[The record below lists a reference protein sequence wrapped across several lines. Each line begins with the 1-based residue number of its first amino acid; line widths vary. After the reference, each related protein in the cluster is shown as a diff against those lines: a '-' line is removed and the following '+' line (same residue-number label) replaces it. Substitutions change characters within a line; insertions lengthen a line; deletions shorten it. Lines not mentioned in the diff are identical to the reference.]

1 MLIPNSVLQNRYR
14 VVRLLGQGGMGSVY
28 EAIDQR
34 VSCVVALKETLVGAN
49 NEARDAFQREA
60 ALLANLR
67 HASLPKVMDY
77 FSEGASEFLV
87 MEYIAGHDLAE
98 LLELRN
104 GPFPQ
109 HQVLRWADELLE
121 LLDYLHTREPPILHR
136 DIKPANLKVT
146 SEGEIFLLDFGLAKG
161 VAGQMA
167 TMQTSHSVYGYT
179 PVYAP
184 IEQIHGSGTDPRSD
198 LYALGATLYDL
209 LTGQP
214 PVGAPARFEAIE
226 NDQPDP
232 LLPCNEINPQ
242 ISADVAGVVK
252 SAMELSRR
260 DRPASAA
267 EMRKSLREIAEPG
280 AKEDDARRAEAALA
294 NTVPNRPETD
304 ESKPLFVDQDVQ
316 FTVYAPLKIKP
327 EKIYTLLAFAHLSK
341 RRDDAPEDER
351 DPIEEMKDQ
360 AARILG
366 DQRPDYHDL
375 KKPSSQ
381 PIPRGGDLTFVPVV
395 QGISFS
401 PARRSFT
408 WRKSVHREEFDMWAE
423 RDFDG
428 QTLTGRMTVFL
439 GSVIIAEV
447 PLTITVDSQTA
458 PAAER
463 ISIDAPQSARRVRQ
477 VFASYS
483 QQDEP
488 VVAELA
494 NLAPL
499 FGSRFLLDRTHL
511 EPGEDR
517 RQGLQRLI
525 READVFQLFW
535 SRNAMRSA
543 DTVDEIKYAAT
554 LGRPGFILPT
564 YWEDPLPR
572 DLAAGLPPPEIER
585 LNFYRIYPGAI
596 STAAFGGTRIT
607 PGATVVESSALNQ
620 IAGRVMTPPAISS
633 YRDRSPTM
641 QGQSSG
647 STSPSVGSVAF
658 FPSAAGVDGDQ
669 IAARPDIVACT
680 NCGAR
685 FAAGIAFCGRCG
697 GTGFRQVSGVNAP
710 APQPAAPQMMSTPS
724 VGQLALRPAV
734 GGWKR
739 KAIPIFGAVAVVF
752 LVVIVAPVWL
762 MMNRAEKSASVR
774 PNTAPIV
781 TSNPNQNT
789 NSPAPRAGFINTNGI
804 EFVEVLHGS
813 FTMGAADGD
822 ADEKPVHRVTIK
834 NSFFIGKY
842 EVTQAQWQSIM
853 GNQPSAFKDCGGNCP
868 VDSVTWDDTQK
879 FIQRL
884 NQARDGYTYR
894 LPSEAEWEY
903 ACRAGTTGDY
913 AGDDVKEMA
922 WFAGNSNERTHAVGL
937 KQPNAWGVA
946 DMHGNVWEWCE
957 DWYHETY
964 YGAPVDGSAWLIG
977 GDQKYRVLRGG
988 SWNNDAKNLRSAY
1001 RDNIVPTNK
1010 NDLNG
1015 FRVVAVK
1022 SQ

>member
-1 MLIPNSVLQNRYR
+1 MLIANSVLQNRYR

-77 FSEGASEFLV
+77 FSEGEGEFLV

-109 HQVLRWADELLE
+109 HQVLRWADELLK
-121 LLDYLHTREPPILHR
+121 LLDYLHTRDPPILHR

-146 SEGEIFLLDFGLAKG
+146 NQGEIFLLDFGLAKG

-184 IEQIHGSGTDPRSD
+184 IEQIHGRGTDPRSD

-232 LLPCNEINPQ
+232 LVLVNELNPQ
-242 ISADVAGVVK
+242 VSADVAAVVR
-252 SAMELSRR
+252 SAMALSRR
-260 DRPASAA
+260 DRPTSAA
-267 EMRKSLREIAEPG
+267 EMRKTLWQIAEAG
-280 AKEDDARRAEAALA
+280 AKDDDARKAEAALA
-294 NTVPNRPETD
+294 NTVPNRPETE
-304 ESKPLFVDQDVQ
+304 ESKPLYVDTDVQ

-341 RRDDAPEDER
+341 RRDDAAADER
-351 DPIEEMKDQ
+351 DPIEEMRDQ
-360 AARILG
+360 AARILA
-366 DQRPDYHDL
+366 DQRADYHDV

-381 PIPRGGDLTFVPVV
+381 PIPRGGDLTFVPMVP
-395 QGISFS
+395 GINFS
-401 PARRSFT
+401 PTRRTFT

-423 RDFDG
+423 PDFDG

-439 GSVIIAEV
+439 GSVIISEV
-447 PLTITVDSQTA
+447 PLTITVDSRA
-458 PAAER
+458 VASEER
-463 ISIDAPQSARRVRQ
+463 ISLDAAQSARRVRQ

-483 QQDEP
+483 QKDEP

-499 FGSRFLLDRTHL
+499 YGSRFLLDRTHL

-517 RQGLQRLI
+517 REGLQRLI

-535 SRNAMRSA
+535 SNNSMRST
-543 DTVDEIKYAAT
+543 DTVSEIKYAAT

-572 DLAAGLPPPEIER
+572 DLAAGLPPAEIEH
-585 LNFYRIYPGAI
+585 LNFYRIYPGAV
-596 STAAFGGTRIT
+596 SQAAFGGTRVT
-607 PGATVVESSALNQ
+607 AGATAVGSSSESSPTGELSAPNEV
-620 IAGRVMTPPAISS
+620 AGRAITPPAVGN
-633 YRDRSPTM
+633 YRDRIDT
-641 QGQSSG
+641 
-647 STSPSVGSVAF
+647 
-658 FPSAAGVDGDQ
+658 
-669 IAARPDIVACT
+669 
-680 NCGAR
+680 
-685 FAAGIAFCGRCG
+685 
-697 GTGFRQVSGVNAP
+697 AP
-710 APQPAAPQMMSTPS
+710 LSMPPPQMMSAAS
-724 VGQLALRPAV
+724 VGQPAPRRAV
-734 GGWKR
+734 GDWKR

-774 PNTAPIV
+774 PNSAPII
-781 TSNPNQNT
+781 TGNSNSNT
-789 NSPAPRAGFINTNGI
+789 NTSASRAGFINTNGI
-804 EFVEVLHGS
+804 EFVEVRPGS
-813 FTMGAADGD
+813 FTMGATNGD
-822 ADEKPVHRVTIK
+822 ADEKPTHQVTLRY
-834 NSFFIGKY
+834 SFYIGKF

-853 GNQPSAFKDCGGNCP
+853 GSNPSAFKDCGANCP

-884 NQARDGYTYR
+884 NQNIEGYTYR

-903 ACRAGTTGDY
+903 ACRAGTSGDY

-922 WFAGNSNERTHAVGL
+922 WFSGNSNERTHAVGL
-937 KQPNAWGVA
+937 KQPNAWGIA

-964 YGAPVDGSAWLIG
+964 YGAPTDGSAWLTG